1 MCKKD
6 KYENSG
12 QITLEASIVVPLII
26 MIVAFFIYM
35 ALYIHDVIAI
45 RSRAYGIGIEYAIG
59 DSERV
64 KENIERYLL
73 VVHPT
78 VTINEELNSYS
89 IKISY
94 AANGNRNFINRII
107 GEKETD
113 TISIQKTM
121 PREILY
127 SKAAT
132 INKSKR
138 KD

>member
-1 MCKKD
+1 MGKKD

-59 DSERV
+59 DSEKV
-64 KENIERYLL
+64 KENIERYLFI
-73 VVHPT
+73 VHPT
-78 VTINEELNSYS
+78 VTINEELNSYR

-107 GEKETD
+107 GKKETD

>member
-1 MCKKD
+1 MGKKD

-26 MIVAFFIYM
+26 MVVAFFIYM

-59 DSERV
+59 DGEKV
-64 KENIERYLL
+64 KKDIERYLF
-73 VVHPT
+73 VVRPT
-78 VTINEELNSYS
+78 VTVNEELNSYS
-89 IKISY
+89 IKITY

-121 PREILY
+121 SREILY
-127 SKAAT
+127 SKAAIT
-132 INKSKR
+132 NKKKR

>member
-1 MCKKD
+1 MGKKD

-59 DSERV
+59 DSEKV
-64 KENIERYLL
+64 KENIERYLFI
-73 VVHPT
+73 VHPT
-78 VTINEELNSYS
+78 VTINEELNSYR

-94 AANGNRNFINRII
+94 AANGNRNCINKII

-127 SKAAT
+127 SKAVT

>member
-1 MCKKD
+1 MGKKD

-35 ALYIHDVIAI
+35 ALYIHD
-45 RSRAYGIGIEYAIG
+45 
-59 DSERV
+59 
-64 KENIERYLL
+64 
-73 VVHPT
+73 
-78 VTINEELNSYS
+78 ELNSYR